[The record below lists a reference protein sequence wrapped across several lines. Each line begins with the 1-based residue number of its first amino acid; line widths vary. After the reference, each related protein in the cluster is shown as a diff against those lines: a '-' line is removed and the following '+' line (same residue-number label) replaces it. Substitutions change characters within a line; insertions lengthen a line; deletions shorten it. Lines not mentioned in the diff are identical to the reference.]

1 MHGAL
6 PAPFGRL
13 PRPHS
18 ASSQHLGWC
27 HFGRDATMGEQA
39 TGGRRDDFLRSQ
51 GAGDAAALRGQPF
64 LVRCWS
70 WLPARRGQAAAW
82 PCHARRA
89 APGRP
94 AAGQW
99 RVLTA
104 WAWRRRSSAAWGQ
117 PPMEAPCEL
126 PPPRA
131 ASQRM
136 CCMCV
141 CVCGANYNT
150 ACVLFAAKV
159 KAHELR
165 GQSKSELQQQ
175 VRRAAAAAGR
185 LWRAGSGGRS
195 SGSSS
200 TRCPSLQA
208 PAAAPVSGIRA
219 AHDQSRGRSMGR
231 RASAQQAV
239 APRQHAPVARFPSVL
254 TARCTPPTCP
264 ALLPACSSR
273 T

>member
-1 MHGAL
+1 MAMSCAAGGTGQARGWPVAGVDGMGMAKEEQRGLGAGGCRRWRPPASL
-6 PAPFGRL
+6 HRPAPL
-13 PRPHS
+13 HS
-18 ASSQHLGWC
+18 GC
-27 HFGRDATMGEQA
+27 
-39 TGGRRDDFLRSQ
+39 
-51 GAGDAAALRGQPF
+51 
-64 LVRCWS
+64 V
-70 WLPARRGQAAAW
+70 
-82 PCHARRA
+82 
-89 APGRP
+89 
-94 AAGQW
+94 
-99 RVLTA
+99 V
-104 WAWRRRSSAAWGQ
+104 
-117 PPMEAPCEL
+117 
-126 PPPRA
+126 
-131 ASQRM
+131 
-136 CCMCV
+136 CV
-141 CVCGANYNT
+141 CVYVCGANYNT
-150 ACVLFAAKV
+150 AYVLFAAKV

-231 RASAQQAV
+231 RASAQQTV